1 MAFIDWAVLTLTFI
15 LIGSTLVWVYKKRHR
30 LFNNAQF
37 TAETCYR
44 YFQTEDKQQA
54 IDAMLYQKQ
63 EEKEDLAGEDKL
75 PGSSNAPKP

>member
-1 MAFIDWAVLTLTFI
+1 MPLSDWIGLSLTFI
-15 LIGSTLVWVYKKRHR
+15 LIGISLVWVYKKRHR

-63 EEKEDLAGEDKL
+63 EEKEDDAGEDKV
-75 PGSSNAPKP
+75 PGSASPHRY

>member
-1 MAFIDWAVLTLTFI
+1 MSSVDWIVLTLAFM
-15 LIGSTLVWVYKKRHR
+15 LIALTLVWAYKKRHR

-54 IDAMLYQKQ
+54 IDAVLYQK
-63 EEKEDLAGEDKL
+63 EEKQEDYAGDDKV
-75 PGSSNAPKP
+75 PGSSSSHRS